1 MSIRYKEGDLLEATE
16 FMIAHQVNCLGA
28 AGGLAAAVFDKWPE
42 AGREYQTLVKTF
54 GNGRSEKLL
63 GGIHISTTP
72 DYKIVVDLFGQYYP
86 GEDYRP
92 YALRSAFRQLASLAY
107 QLDAGVAIP
116 YKISCGICGG
126 DWNEVLKILEEE
138 MQLVD
143 CVIYKRP
150 GD

>member
-107 QLDAGVAIP
+107 QLDAGSRFRTKFLAAFAA
-116 YKISCGICGG
+116 GTGT
-126 DWNEVLKILEEE
+126 
-138 MQLVD
+138 
-143 CVIYKRP
+143 RF
-150 GD
+150 